1 MRLQT
6 HCWSLL
12 KFKREARRARKGG
25 RQKIAVR
32 NDDKLDPLRLPN
44 GDSFEPLDSVELA
57 RAGFA
62 RTPPCIA
69 TDTRTPT
76 SGSLFSTVLQKCKT
90 REAGRA
96 ALRALM
102 PGKTRSARSKS
113 SDSEENTNRI

>member
-44 GDSFEPLDSVELA
+44 GDSSWRVRGSPEL
-57 RAGFA
+57 R
-62 RTPPCIA
+62 
-69 TDTRTPT
+69 
-76 SGSLFSTVLQKCKT
+76 
-90 REAGRA
+90 
-96 ALRALM
+96 RALLQTLG
-102 PGKTRSARSKS
+102 PRPRGPFFPLCSRNAKLERQGEPHSAL
-113 SDSEENTNRI
+113 

>member
-76 SGSLFSTVLQKCKT
+76 SGSTVLQKCKT